1 MIISLKLKV
10 QSIPGVPIPPQ
21 GGHLLGIILGCVFLG
36 PKLSGRRSIPLPVPI
51 FCSLSYASCASPT
64 WLKIGRNYFHTSFL
78 RRYLHGR
85 QSCLRSSGPLEN
97 LLLQQNGENLL
108 LRGLCL
114 YNYNHIC
121 EVLQIKPMTERYD
134 DCSLQTIPLKTM
146 YQKKL

>member
-1 MIISLKLKV
+1 MKLKV
-10 QSIPGVPIPPQ
+10 QSIPGVPIPPR

-36 PKLSGRRSIPLPVPI
+36 WKLSGRRSIPLPVPI

-64 WLKIGRNYFHTSFL
+64 WLKIGRNYFYTSFL

-97 LLLQQNGENLL
+97 LLLQQNGENT
-108 LRGLCL
+108 L

-134 DCSLQTIPLKTM
+134 DRSLQSIPLKTM
-146 YQKKL
+146 